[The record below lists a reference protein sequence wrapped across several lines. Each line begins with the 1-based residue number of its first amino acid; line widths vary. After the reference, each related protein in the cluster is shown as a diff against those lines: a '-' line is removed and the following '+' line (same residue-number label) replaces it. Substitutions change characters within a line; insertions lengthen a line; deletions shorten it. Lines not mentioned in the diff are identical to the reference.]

1 MPADSWKLAPGLNNV
16 GSYQVSGQPFA
27 SGSCVAPASASAP
40 LPIRFPQVTQWVK
53 IEPRLTGNRTLRVG
67 FSANG
72 LAGKH
77 GSYFRIH
84 QSASMREL
92 EVKVGELWFQSED
105 ADTVTFDVVAGM
117 TNISAGRTSTA
128 TSASATGQV
137 RIKGVV
143 EAGGPS
149 WSGSIGVS

>member
-1 MPADSWKLAPGLNNV
+1 MPTDSWKLAPGLNNV
-16 GSYQVSGQPFA
+16 GSYQVSGQPFT
-27 SGSCVAPASASAP
+27 SGSCKAPISGSTYV
-40 LPIRFPQVTQWVK
+40 LRFPQVTKWVK
-53 IEPRLTGNRTLRVG
+53 IEPRLGGNRSLRVG

-77 GSYFRIH
+77 GAYFHIH
-84 QSASMREL
+84 QSSSMREL
-92 EVKVGELWFQSED
+92 DLKVSELHFVSED
-105 ADTVTFDVVAGM
+105 AAAIIFDVVAGM
-117 TNISAGRTSTA
+117 TSIPAGRTSTA
-128 TSASATGQV
+128 TSASMNGLT